1 MDKENPKPKTIL
13 ETLIEMNRSYSSS
26 GMASI
31 DTSSIDFTGNHKHC
45 VYTMENNQ
53 FVTYYHGVRNVD
65 DLSTTD
71 KWVKYVNLFEKMVF
85 NALPGM
91 CLVEKNNVSRKYKD
105 AEEEIYIEYR
115 FKGDPSRQYCQVTYT
130 DEGVVVF
137 QKRKQTP
144 KKIYKSF
151 TKFLENSDYI

>member
-13 ETLIEMNRSYSSS
+13 ETLIEMNRSYSSGVTGVTS
-26 GMASI
+26 VTGVGPGASVVASNM
-31 DTSSIDFTGNHKHC
+31 TSTDI
-45 VYTMENNQ
+45 V
-53 FVTYYHGVRNVD
+53 
-65 DLSTTD
+65 D
-71 KWVKYVNLFEKMVF
+71 KWTKYVNLFEKMVF

-91 CLVEKNNVSRKYKD
+91 CLVEKNNISRKYKD

-151 TKFLENSDYI
+151 TKFLEDSDYI